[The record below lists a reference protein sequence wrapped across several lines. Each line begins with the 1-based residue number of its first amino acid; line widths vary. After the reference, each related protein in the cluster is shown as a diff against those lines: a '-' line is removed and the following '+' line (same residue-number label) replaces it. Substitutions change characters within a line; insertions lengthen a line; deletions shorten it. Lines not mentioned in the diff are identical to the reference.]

1 MKLNHFKNVLPAGP
15 GVAKVTAV
23 AWSPNNMRLAVV
35 TADRVVHLIDEN
47 GERRD
52 KFATKQGDPK
62 VRSAGGQR
70 IGDGHGSFAEASF
83 CVSLAPRGN

>member
-62 VRSAGGQR
+62 V
-70 IGDGHGSFAEASF
+70 SFTAATKK
-83 CVSLAPRGN
+83 L

>member
-1 MKLNHFKNVLPAGP
+1 VLPAGP
-15 GVAKVTAV
+15 GIAKVTAV

-62 VRSAGGQR
+62 VRAAQT
-70 IGDGHGSFAEASF
+70 A
-83 CVSLAPRGN
+83 LAPVAAAQARARRTMSTPRG